1 VKRCSIH
8 LLLGVLACLFVAA
21 PSNAYAYL
29 DPGTGSFIMQ
39 GLVAGAA
46 GGLIAI
52 RTYWRRIRRVF
63 RRSGKNPDGSPET
76 PETLRR

>member
-1 VKRCSIH
+1 LKRSSIH
-8 LLLGVLACLFVAA
+8 PLLAVLACLFIAM

-39 GLVAGAA
+39 GLVAGIA

-52 RTYWRRIRRVF
+52 RAYWRRVRQVF
-63 RRSGKNPDGSPET
+63 RRSAKDPHGSSGTSET
-76 PETLRR
+76 R